1 MASICWRDG
10 QKRSMNA
17 ERLLRS
23 DWNAVLYSLVYHEPL
38 REKTSWK
45 SSNFSLRTSLSSFL
59 LAQPKGVLPALGQ
72 ATLYDQLAQH
82 GATLANKLRHSP
94 GVKKKKG
101 RAAHD
106 NGGWRWR
113 WRWWRWWW
121 WWWRWLWWWWWWW
134 WIWRWSWWW
143 WWWWMMNDEWWMMNV

>member
-1 MASICWRDG
+1 MSTVSSQLYFKAGQQWPIISIVATHLQLNLETWTLFFCRGIRRFALYVANICWRDG

-23 DWNAVLYSLVYHEPL
+23 DWNDVLYSLVCHEPL

-59 LAQPKGVLPALGQ
+59 LAQPEGVLPALGQ

-94 GVKKKKG
+94 GVRQKEKG
-101 RAAHD
+101 APCCP
-106 NGGWRWR
+106 W
-113 WRWWRWWW
+113 
-121 WWWRWLWWWWWWW
+121 
-134 WIWRWSWWW
+134 
-143 WWWWMMNDEWWMMNV
+143 